1 MNRSIQSPETIERQP
16 AVPAAKP
23 RSRFLQFIFRHRFGL
38 CAAALAVSVA
48 VNVGGFLTVKKLYA
62 EARSAAVFPSPG
74 QALSEPGRVPV
85 QKAGRRIVLFGD
97 SRIAQWKNFPR
108 QDGTELVMRGVP
120 GETTAQMRIRFT
132 NDVLDLDPDIVVLQL
147 GINDLVAI
155 GALPDRQSEIV
166 RQCEA
171 NMRYFVDALRERNIR
186 TILLTIIP
194 PAEPP
199 FWRRPFWSEDIAAE
213 AEHIN
218 RRWLSAPAVR
228 SLHVV
233 DTRALLQ
240 DGEGHWV
247 DGMTADALHLTP
259 RGYDHLN
266 AAIRPL
272 LRD

>member
-1 MNRSIQSPETIERQP
+1 MNRSIQSPEMVERQP

-23 RSRFLQFIFRHRFGL
+23 RSRFRHFIFRHRFGL
-38 CAAALAVSVA
+38 CAATLAVSVA
-48 VNVGGFLTVKKLYA
+48 VNVVGFLTVKKLYA
-62 EARSAAVFPSPG
+62 EARTAAVFPSFG
-74 QALSEPGRVPV
+74 RDSFESDRVPA

-97 SRIAQWKNFPR
+97 SRIVQWKNFPR
-108 QDGTELVMRGVP
+108 PDGTELVMRGMS
-120 GETTAQMRIRFT
+120 GATTAQMRSRFAS
-132 NDVLDLDPDIVVLQL
+132 DVLELDPDIVVLQL

-155 GALPDRQSEIV
+155 GVLPHRQSEIV

-194 PAEPP
+194 PAAPP

-213 AEHIN
+213 TESIN
-218 RRWLSAPAVR
+218 RRWLSAPAVI
-228 SLHVV
+228 SLRVV
-233 DTRALLQ
+233 DTQALLQ
-240 DGEGHWV
+240 DGEGQWA
-247 DGMTADALHLTP
+247 DGVTADALHLTP